1 MDGGFPALQ
10 EIGAFLEIYG
20 NDALTSLGDSFSVL
34 REIGGHLEIYRNHQ
48 LTSLGTAFRS
58 LDRVVGVVRI
68 HENPS
73 LHDFENLRNLSSSL
87 PCHRSSRDAHS
98 SRRND
103 GRRIFCGSFFP

>member
-73 LHDFENLRNLSSSL
+73 LHDFENLRNLS
-87 PCHRSSRDAHS
+87 CHGGIQNPNPHELSCQNCPS
-98 SRRND
+98 
-103 GRRIFCGSFFP
+103 